1 VAQCEIEVEGGHE
14 ESMVSLRSQKSR
26 SQKSKGSRGRGRRMM
41 SLGSQL
47 DDDVLYTTDR
57 DEIQFLSLNSE
68 KSKGSKFLED
78 AVVKTHE
85 SRPDKSIRSGPNSD
99 SRSNHAKSLTKDPF
113 PPSEKT
119 PPPKGIIISPAKD
132 ADLSDSQSKFSGGS
146 PRHPR
151 KKRPI
156 IPPLRPKRKVPMLK
170 GNLFKSKAYN
180 DPLDLEQV
188 HEDQLGELTTER
200 IKSNRSERPAPLST
214 DRRREFYEDIVPK
227 EGNITDRSHL
237 RKHGSSIEDRSHRSK
252 TGQNL
257 LSARSQRLKITDH
270 EVKTAR
276 EKDRVPTPEVI
287 DVTVEVGKTALV
299 KLDGSP
305 EKTPE
310 SDQIPI
316 PKD

>member
-1 VAQCEIEVEGGHE
+1 
-14 ESMVSLRSQKSR
+14 
-26 SQKSKGSRGRGRRMM
+26 MM
-41 SLGSQL
+41 SLESQL

-68 KSKGSKFLED
+68 RSKGSKFLED
-78 AVVKTHE
+78 AAVKTHE
-85 SRPDKSIRSGPNSD
+85 SRPAKSIRSGPTSD
-99 SRSNHAKSLTKDPF
+99 SRSNHAKSPSKDPF

-119 PPPKGIIISPAKD
+119 PRSKGISISPAKD
-132 ADLSDSQSKFSGGS
+132 TDLSDSPSKYSGGS

-156 IPPLRPKRKVPMLK
+156 IPPLRTKRKVPMLK

-180 DPLDLEQV
+180 DPLGLEQV

-214 DRRREFYEDIVPK
+214 DRRREFYEDSVPK
-227 EGNITDRSHL
+227 EGNVTDRSHL
-237 RKHGSSIEDRSHRSK
+237 RKHGSSIEDRSHRSR
-252 TGQNL
+252 TGQGL
-257 LSARSQRLKITDH
+257 LSARSQRLKMTDR

-276 EKDRVPTPEVI
+276 EIDRVPTPEAI
-287 DVTVEVGKTALV
+287 DERGEVGNTALV
-299 KLDGSP
+299 KLDSYCG
-305 EKTPE
+305 KTLG
-310 SDQIPI
+310 SDQTPI